1 MGQLHRQGATEA
13 KEKKK
18 GGRKERERMK
28 KGILESIFVPYRSFR
43 ERKKKESGKKKRWER
58 KKGVGS
64 EGRKRGEVKTKER
77 KMREERTL
85 WQ

>member
-43 ERKKKESGKKKRWER
+43 ERKKKESEKKK
-58 KKGVGS
+58 KGGR
-64 EGRKRGEVKTKER
+64 GRKGLAVKGG
-77 KMREERTL
+77 REEK
-85 WQ
+85 